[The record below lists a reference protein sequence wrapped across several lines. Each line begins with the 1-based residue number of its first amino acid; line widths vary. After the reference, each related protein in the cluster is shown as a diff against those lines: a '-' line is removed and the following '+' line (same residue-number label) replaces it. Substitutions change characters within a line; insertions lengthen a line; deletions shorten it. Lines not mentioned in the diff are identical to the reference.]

1 MPIEAHIGEAMS
13 GERLDPIV
21 PEADR
26 SGTDPVLEKTAEG
39 LHLAGS
45 AIVTGTIAVLLAVIA
60 IPVSLVLG
68 ARAAVRRMRGN

>member
-1 MPIEAHIGEAMS
+1 MS
-13 GERLDPIV
+13 GKRLDPAV

-26 SGTDPVLEKTAEG
+26 SGTNPVSEKTAEG

-45 AIVTGTIAVLLAVIA
+45 AIVTGGVAVLLAAIA

-68 ARAAVRRMRGN
+68 ARAAVRRLWGNRP